1 MSAGPGR
8 AIQAG
13 NLHASV
19 ETQRL
24 GRRAQSASTL
34 LSKRRTVASEAALA
48 LQQTTVAYC
57 HAVARSPWASMP
69 SRKSCQSR
77 DVASVIAADARDSQ
91 EWVCPRR

>member
-1 MSAGPGR
+1 MSASPGR

-13 NLHASV
+13 NLYASV

-24 GRRAQSASTL
+24 GDAPKARRPS
-34 LSKRRTVASEAALA
+34 LSKRRTAASEAALA

-57 HAVARSPWASMP
+57 HGVARSPWAWVP

-77 DVASVIAADARDSQ
+77 AVASVIAADARDSQ